1 MGMMDPYPTISA
13 AALPVKPNPLLDKN
27 GNPFTIIGEKGEIM
41 RHIYKSFLMI
51 IVLFAL
57 LGCGGKFQ
65 KFIRDGRQALKNDK
79 VMDAIGHFDR
89 AVRANPKSPD
99 GYYWLAMANKARMR
113 YGDFVINMNKALIYG
128 GDKERQRIADA
139 YYDFARELEAS
150 NRLDNMYDAFE
161 HIVEIMPQY
170 KISEDYAIHLGNKY
184 FEEKF
189 DYQKA
194 LAFYLTGVEGEDLP
208 DEVKQSV
215 LYRIS
220 RCYYETGD
228 YENANRSYNRLLD
241 LYPNHPKKQIIYF
254 DIGNINYKLAERAF
268 KSGNYEEAI
277 QRGEVVLRIGKPKI
291 WISDVQRIVGDA
303 YLKMG
308 NREKAV
314 ALYQAIIDDDPYQ
327 KQRNTIYAL
336 NKLKELE

>member
-1 MGMMDPYPTISA
+1 V
-13 AALPVKPNPLLDKN
+13 LFVNPNPLLDKR
-27 GNPFTIIGEKGEIM
+27 GNAFTIIGEKGEIM
-41 RHIYKSFLMI
+41 RHIFRSFLMI

-79 VMDAIGHFDR
+79 VMDAIGYFDR

-139 YYDFARELEAS
+139 YYDFARELEEA

-170 KISEDYAIHLGNKY
+170 KIGEDYAIHLGNKY

-208 DEVKQSV
+208 EEVRQSV

-228 YENANRSYNRLLD
+228 YENANMSYNRLLD

-303 YLKMG
+303 YLKTG
-308 NREKAV
+308 DREKAIT
-314 ALYQAIIDDDPYQ
+314 LYQAIVDEDPYQ
-327 KQRNTIYAL
+327 KQRNTIY
-336 NKLKELE
+336 KLKELE